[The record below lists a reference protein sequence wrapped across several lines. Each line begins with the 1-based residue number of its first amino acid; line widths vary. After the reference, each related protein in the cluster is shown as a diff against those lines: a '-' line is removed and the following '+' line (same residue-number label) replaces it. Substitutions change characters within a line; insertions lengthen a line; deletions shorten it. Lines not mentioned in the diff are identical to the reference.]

1 MVFQEAVEAVLPHQV
16 EAEEVAVVLLFKIS
30 MTSLTSPISP
40 HPHKVKF
47 QLTTTSATT
56 SPPTPLP
63 PLPPILYSFEL
74 SHSQEIDIEY
84 SEE

>member
-16 EAEEVAVVLLFKIS
+16 EEEEVAVVPLFKIS
-30 MTSLTSPISP
+30 ITSVISPISS

-63 PLPPILYSFEL
+63 PLLYSFEL

-84 SEE
+84 SDE